1 MRKILFRIFV
11 ILTSLF
17 IIVSIFTMFH
27 ISFLGFRIYR
37 IGSGSMSPYLKVNDY
52 ILIKESKEYEKN
64 DVVTYKTENEEYVT
78 HRIIYIDENEI
89 ITKGDSNK
97 IEDPPI
103 NENMI
108 IGKVV
113 ARLGMLGFILYL
125 FSNPISWILLFLF
138 GIIITSLKPKKEK

>member
-52 ILIKESKEYEKN
+52 ILIKESKEYEKKALKRAEFFQPEKIKK
-64 DVVTYKTENEEYVT
+64 DWE
-78 HRIIYIDENEI
+78 RI
-89 ITKGDSNK
+89 
-97 IEDPPI
+97 
-103 NENMI
+103 
-108 IGKVV
+108 
-113 ARLGMLGFILYL
+113 
-125 FSNPISWILLFLF
+125 
-138 GIIITSLKPKKEK
+138 LK

>member
-64 DVVTYKTENEEYVT
+64 DVVTYKTENEEYVL
-78 HRIIYIDENEI
+78 IELYILMK
-89 ITKGDSNK
+89 TK
-97 IEDPPI
+97 
-103 NENMI
+103 
-108 IGKVV
+108 
-113 ARLGMLGFILYL
+113 
-125 FSNPISWILLFLF
+125 
-138 GIIITSLKPKKEK
+138 